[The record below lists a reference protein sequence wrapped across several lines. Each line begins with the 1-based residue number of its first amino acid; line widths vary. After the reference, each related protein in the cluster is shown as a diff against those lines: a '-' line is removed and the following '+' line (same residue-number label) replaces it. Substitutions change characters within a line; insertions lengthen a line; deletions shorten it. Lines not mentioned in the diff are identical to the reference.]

1 MLRYEEEGETV
12 PEDGGISSTSYLLFP
27 AGEATSPCPGS
38 FFVLRNCSGRFDSFW
53 PRRLGAQPLYD

>member
-38 FFVLRNCSGRFDSFW
+38 YSLEAHSASQLFW
-53 PRRLGAQPLYD
+53 KV